1 MAGQT
6 GVGKQKMRPGLLE
19 LGLGGACLDDFSVD
33 LRMYK
38 AFLSVFREPVQV
50 MANLL

>member
-6 GVGKQKMRPGLLE
+6 GVGKQKMPRACSN